1 MALCGARSN
10 PEAADGPSMTATPT
24 PREGRRAVEAAVVEL
39 ALQAL
44 ERVEPDQT
52 KAVTFPVP
60 DTSSR

>member
-1 MALCGARSN
+1 MAL
-10 PEAADGPSMTATPT
+10 SMTATPT